1 MVGKVDSGVSD
12 RDKNRFMELLLEF
25 SAAFSV
31 SENELGRTSVA
42 KHAIDTGEAR
52 PVRQRLRRQLP
63 AYQEIIKDHVES
75 MLKQSVIVPAQSP
88 WAENIVLVKK
98 KDSYY
103 RCCIDNR
110 GLNDMT
116 RKDAYAL
123 PRTDM
128 CLDALTGSVWFT
140 TSETKARTTR

>member
-1 MVGKVDSGVSD
+1 
-12 RDKNRFMELLLEF
+12 MELLLEF
-25 SAAFSV
+25 SAAFSL

-52 PVRQRLRRQLP
+52 PVRQRLRRQPP

-98 KDSYY
+98 KDSDY

-116 RKDAYAL
+116 CKDAYAL

-128 CLDALTGSVWFT
+128 CLDALTGSVWLKTF
-140 TSETKARTTR
+140 